1 MGWGTEA
8 AKKVLNI
15 AEKQQRAREWT
26 VFAAK
31 VKTEKSGELWDEL
44 VQQVKTDVDEFAEG
58 SFIRSEVRIEHLSPN
73 NLTIQRFLAP
83 LQKLEFVFTPS
94 KCVTV
99 FWNGRQTEK
108 YSFRV
113 DDRGDLWFI
122 DEVGEFISLEGISL
136 RSCAPLVKFYCGVAT

>member
-8 AKKVLNI
+8 AERVLHI
-15 AEKQQRAREWT
+15 AQKQQGTREWT

-31 VKTEKSGELWDEL
+31 VEAEKSGDLFQGL
-44 VQQVKTDVDEFAEG
+44 VGQVTRDVNDFANG
-58 SFIRSEVRIEHLSPN
+58 SMISNEVRAEHLCPN

-83 LQKLEFVFTPS
+83 LQKLEFIFTPA

-99 FWNGRQTEK
+99 FWNGRRTEK

-113 DDRGDLWFI
+113 DDRSDLRFV
-122 DEVGEFISLEGISL
+122 DESGEFISVEGISR
-136 RSCAPLVKFYCGVAT
+136 RSCAPLVKFYCGVAV